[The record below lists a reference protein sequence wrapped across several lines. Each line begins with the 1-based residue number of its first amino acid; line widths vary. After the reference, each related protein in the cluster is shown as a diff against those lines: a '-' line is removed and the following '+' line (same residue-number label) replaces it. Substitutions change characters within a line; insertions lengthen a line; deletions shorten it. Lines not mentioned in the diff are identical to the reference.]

1 MELIFSIENH
11 ISKYS
16 SFELEVV
23 TSTMKWLYSP
33 VPVPVPVPDKVHTYI
48 HETNSVLQSLYVHSI
63 A

>member
-33 VPVPVPVPDKVHTYI
+33 VPVPVPDKVHTYI